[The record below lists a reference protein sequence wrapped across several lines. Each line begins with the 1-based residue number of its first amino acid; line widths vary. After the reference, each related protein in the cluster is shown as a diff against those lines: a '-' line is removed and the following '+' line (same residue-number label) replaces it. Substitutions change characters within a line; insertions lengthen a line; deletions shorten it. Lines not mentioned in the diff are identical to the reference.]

1 MATRIRLQRHGKKGK
16 PFFHLV
22 AADSRA
28 KRDGKFIE
36 KLGTYNPTA
45 NPAVI
50 DINFERTLTWVQ
62 TGAEMS
68 DTARAILSYK
78 GVLYKSHLIN
88 GVKKGALTIEQV
100 EERFTIWVNEKESK
114 IINKIDGLAAKAIAS
129 KNAKMKSE
137 ADANIAKAAQIE
149 LKNTVVEEVAAE
161 ETPAEETATEEVAA
175 EETPAEETV
184 TEEVVA
190 EETSAEETVTEEVVA
205 EETPAE
211 ETVSE
216 EVVAEE
222 TPAEETVTE
231 EVVAEETPEEET
243 VTKEVVSEE
252 TPVEETVTEE
262 VVAEETPA
270 EETPTEEKSAD
281 TAE

>member
-50 DINFERTLTWVQ
+50 DINFDATLAWVQ

-78 GVLYKSHLIN
+78 GVLYKNHLLN
-88 GVKKGALTIEQV
+88 GVKKGALTAEQV
-100 EERFTIWVNEKESK
+100 EERFNQWLASKEAKIEGKISGLAKNAEKQKADRMAAEVAA
-114 IINKIDGLAAKAIAS
+114 NAAKAA
-129 KNAKMKSE
+129 AVE
-137 ADANIAKAAQIE
+137 A
-149 LKNTVVEEVAAE
+149 KNTPEVEEVVAE
-161 ETPAEETATEEVAA
+161 EAPS
-175 EETPAEETV
+175 

-190 EETSAEETVTEEVVA
+190 EEAPATEEVVA
-205 EETPAE
+205 EEAPA
-211 ETVSE
+211 
-216 EVVAEE
+216 
-222 TPAEETVTE
+222 TE
-231 EVVAEETPEEET
+231 EVVAEEAPA
-243 VTKEVVSEE
+243 
-252 TPVEETVTEE
+252 TEE
-262 VVAEETPA
+262 VVAEEAPA
-270 EETPTEEKSAD
+270 TEETPAAEEASEEAA
-281 TAE
+281 AE